1 MDNFL
6 MNTYAPLS
14 PLFTH
19 GIGVTLYDTDGKE
32 YIDFS
37 SGIGVN
43 SLGYGNEDL
52 AFAISNQAKSLC
64 HISNIFLNEKAVE
77 LSESLVIKS
86 KMSKVFF
93 SNSGAEANECA
104 IKLARKY
111 SFEKY
116 NSRTRG
122 TILTLKSSFHGRT
135 LTTLKATG
143 QEKFHNYFY
152 PFPQGFKYVTANSIN
167 DFLEHLT
174 SDVCAVMMES
184 IQGEGGVHPL
194 DKDFV
199 YKVFEECEKRDILT
213 IFDEV
218 QCGIYRTGK
227 LFGFNYFNVKPNIV
241 TLAKGLGGGMPI
253 GATLCDEKLKDTFK
267 PSDHGSTFGG
277 NPVACA
283 ASIVVL
289 NKLSKENAIDNIN
302 ENSLLIFE
310 KLKDLNTEKVIDI
323 RGRGLMIGIE
333 ILSSSSKAQALALE
347 KGLVILTAG
356 PNVIRLLPPL
366 TIEKEELLKGLKIL
380 TDVINEI

>member
-6 MNTYAPLS
+6 MNTYAPLT
-14 PLFTH
+14 PIFTH
-19 GIGVTLYDTDGKE
+19 GVGVTLYDRDGKE

-43 SLGYGNEDL
+43 SLGYGDEDL
-52 AFAISNQAKSLC
+52 TFAICNQSKSLC
-64 HISNIFLNEKAVE
+64 HISNIFLNEKVME
-77 LSESLVIKS
+77 LSKSITQKS

-167 DFLEHLT
+167 DFLENLT

-194 DKDFV
+194 DNDFV
-199 YKVFEECEKRDILT
+199 TKVFEECEKRDILT

-227 LFGFNYFNVKPNIV
+227 LFGFNYFNVKPNII

-277 NPVACA
+277 NPIACA

-289 NKLSKENAIDNIN
+289 NKLSKENAINNIN

-310 KLKDLNTEKVIDI
+310 KLKNLNTKKIIDI

-347 KGLVILTAG
+347 KGLVVLTAG

-366 TIEKEELLKGLKIL
+366 TIQKEDLLKGLTIL
-380 TDVINEI
+380 MDVINEI